1 MKGMLDGVLFSGIFM
16 EFWTI
21 GEMTKFE
28 LDYSVALVE
37 DIQSRFEGNRCVEDY
52 IAEVMP

>member
-1 MKGMLDGVLFSGIFM
+1 MNGMLGGVLFSGIFM

-21 GEMTKFE
+21 GEMTKVE

-37 DIQSRFEGNRCVEDY
+37 NIQSRFEGNRCVEDY
-52 IAEVMP
+52 VSEVMP